1 MIDDAQDI
9 FREMDALAVHLFA
22 RMARGSG
29 SGIPP
34 VYSYRTDIRNADYL
48 PAQPGD
54 SETIPSR
61 SASEPIPEVHQIEN
75 EVMVIAELPGA
86 TKESVHLVVAGNEL
100 IIDADSGARQYHT
113 TAALPR
119 VDPDSMQT
127 SIKNGVLE
135 VKFRI
140 PAESSLDQ

>member
-1 MIDDAQDI
+1 MNENAQDI
-9 FREMDALAVHLFA
+9 FREMDALADHLFA
-22 RMARGSG
+22 RMAHNFGT
-29 SGIPP
+29 GISQ
-34 VYSYRTDIRNADYL
+34 VYNYRVVIQNGDNL